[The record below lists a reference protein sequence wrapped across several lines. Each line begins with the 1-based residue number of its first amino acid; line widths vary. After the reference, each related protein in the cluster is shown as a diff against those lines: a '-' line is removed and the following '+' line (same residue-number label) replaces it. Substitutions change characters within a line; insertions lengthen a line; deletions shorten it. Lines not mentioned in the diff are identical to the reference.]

1 MRYNILIAMAATL
14 AVLLPGC
21 SRIQEDAPAGDG
33 QQPLR
38 FTASVGGYATKAT
51 DIAFE
56 KADAVSLYTFGPQYY
71 NNVRMVYDGQSLVP
85 ETEIMWASWQYME
98 EPMEFWAFYPYLER
112 GADYDAL
119 SFSVR
124 TNQSTHEGFT
134 QSDFMTAHT
143 QDAPIDG
150 TVHLHFVHRLS
161 KLLVYVNNS
170 LEGVSVEEVYLGSVY
185 AEARLFRDGDAY
197 ATSYANYSIKMGKVT
212 DKEGKEAW
220 ACIVPPQWVRPV
232 ITLVGSDGK
241 YYTYSVD
248 DQIQFQAGCRQSAY
262 VDLGPET
269 ISVDF
274 SKDVEEWVDNGDVN
288 YIDPST
294 MAWSII
300 GELQGDYWGRDI
312 KMERI
317 GDIFWAPI
325 YARNGE
331 EFKFRA
337 DYDWTYNFG
346 SKGYDGGFGFYSL
359 EQDGPNI
366 IVQNEDVYSV
376 TLYPGNGMMDIE
388 KASET
393 LDLSLVG
400 SIYGSNWDKDFPMDA
415 IMLQNGEGA
424 GFPVFCYIGLEYKA
438 GQEFKIRYHGEWDLN
453 YGNASNEPVKEYC
466 DLQRDWYNITL
477 GQGSG
482 VYDLYFDW
490 YHKVLHV
497 ERTGD
502 LPGGETTI
510 AEVLNGTDGETY
522 TVTGTVTSLYN
533 IGYGNYYLEDQ
544 TGEIYIYG
552 TKNADGLYPKDA
564 QGYWYT
570 DDFGFVY
577 GDVITVTGTKSTY
590 NETVELVDVQV
601 VEVVSRAPLGMLSI
615 SNPVGYSGGTLE
627 YMVRAAAEPD
637 VFTQY
642 PEWASVTGF
651 ESIGNDW
658 YHVTVTVQANPS
670 AEDRRQILY
679 VDLYL
684 SDEEQYRTGMY
695 INQPGMPVPDHAG
708 TASDPY
714 SVADARLVASSLSW
728 TSNSVY
734 EKTDPVYVKGI
745 VSYVSYAFGTSSDSA
760 TIFISD
766 NGERASELQLYRVH
780 YLNDSQFAEGDTPVE
795 VGDEIVVYGS
805 LMNYRGTTPETVANE
820 AYLISIN

>member
-1 MRYNILIAMAATL
+1 MAATL

-33 QQPLR
+33 LQPLR

-56 KADAVSLYTFGPQYY
+56 EADAVSLYAYGPENHY
-71 NNVRMVYDGQSLVP
+71 NVKMVYDGQSLVP
-85 ETEIMWASWQYME
+85 ETQIMWASWQYME
-98 EPMEFWAFYPYLER
+98 DPTEFWAFYPYMER
-112 GADYDAL
+112 IADYEGQR
-119 SFSVR
+119 FSVR
-124 TNQSTHEGFT
+124 TNQSNHQGFT
-134 QSDFMTAHT
+134 QSDFMTAYT
-143 QDAPIDG
+143 QSAPVDG

-161 KLLVYVNNS
+161 KLLVYVDNS
-170 LEGVSVEEVYLGSVY
+170 LEGVTVEEAYLGGIYPEVMVTREGETLMAS
-185 AEARLFRDGDAY
+185 D
-197 ATSYANYSIKMGKVT
+197 SQCSIKMGQVT
-212 DKEGKEAW
+212 DKEGKVAY
-220 ACIVPPQWVRPV
+220 ACIVPPQYTEPV

-241 YYTYSVD
+241 YYTYSLRENVY
-248 DQIQFQAGCRQSAY
+248 FNPGCRHSAF
-262 VDLGPET
+262 VDLDPET
-269 ISVDF
+269 VSVEF

-393 LDLSLVG
+393 LELSLVG
-400 SIYGSNWDKDFPMDA
+400 SIYGSDWSTDFPMDA

-502 LPGGETTI
+502 LPVGEITI
-510 AEVLNGTDGETY
+510 GEVLNGEDGETY
-522 TVTGTVTSLYN
+522 TVTGTVTGIAN
-533 IGYGNYYLEDQ
+533 IAYGNYYLEDE
-544 TGEIYIYG
+544 TGELYIYG
-552 TKNADGLYPKDA
+552 TKNSEGLYPNQA
-564 QGYWYT
+564 EGGWYT
-570 DDFGFVY
+570 EDFGFVY
-577 GDVITVTGTKSTY
+577 GDVITVRGPRTDYNGTI
-590 NETVELVDVQV
+590 ELVDVEV
-601 VEVVSRAPLGMLSI
+601 VEVVSRAP
-615 SNPVGYSGGTLE
+615 VGILRTANSVSYSGGTVE
-627 YMVRAAAEPD
+627 FMVRASAEPD

-642 PEWASVTGF
+642 PDWASVTGF
-651 ESIGNDW
+651 EYVGSNW
-658 YHVTVTVQANPS
+658 YKVTVTVEANPS
-670 AEDRRQILY
+670 SEERNQIFY

-684 SDEEQYRTGMY
+684 SDEEQYRTGML
-695 INQPGMPVPDHAG
+695 IIQPGTPTPDHAG
-708 TASDPY
+708 TVRDPY
-714 SVADARLVASSLSW
+714 TVSDARLVASSLSW

-734 EKTDPVYVKGI
+734 DKSDPVYIKGI
-745 VSYVSYAFGTSSDSA
+745 VTKVTSEFNSTYHNA
-760 TIFISD
+760 TIYISD
-766 NGERASELQLYRVH
+766 TGEEKEELQLYRVR
-780 YLNDSQFAEGDTPVE
+780 YLNNADYNDGDPQVA
-795 VGDEIVVYGS
+795 VGDVVVVYGP
-805 LMNYRGTTPETVANE
+805 LMNYRNNTPETVANE
-820 AYLISIN
+820 AYLVSIN